1 MSGFGT
7 NAAPSA
13 SMSTAWAVA
22 ILARL
27 QSDRVGA
34 FVPNPA
40 GKVQLPSR
48 YAVQCALDALKTDS
62 LDRAMA
68 DPALAARIQA
78 VVARHA

>member
-1 MSGFGT
+1 MSQPAPAQSPSIGT
-7 NAAPSA
+7 S
-13 SMSTAWAVA
+13 WAVN

-40 GKVQLPSR
+40 GKVQLPNR

-62 LDRAMA
+62 LDHAMA
-68 DPALAARIQA
+68 NPPLAARINA
-78 VVARHA
+78 VVERHT

>member
-1 MSGFGT
+1 MSGQGAAAQSPSIGT
-7 NAAPSA
+7 S
-13 SMSTAWAVA
+13 WAVN

-40 GKVQLPSR
+40 GKVQLPNR

-62 LDRAMA
+62 LDHAMA
-68 DPALAARIQA
+68 NPPLAARINA
-78 VVARHA
+78 VVERHT